1 MKLSMP
7 LLEVMPARLSSGQE
21 GGFSFGQISECPSTA
36 DNKGTENEKQ
46 DGGSKVDV
54 DDFRKESDREGHLGN
69 SQINCDDAK
78 CKEQSQGSFFD
89 GKAKS
94 REKVFRH
101 EDDEDKGGN
110 RKDKSRYGEKMGGQG
125 IRSEIIK
132 THGQRNLLGH
142 RFTGFKR
149 HIESHDS
156 ETDEREDT
164 EGENDEKNGK
174 TCLNKGKS
182 LFEIALEIPDEIQ
195 DDRRSN
201 QNGANNDAGKS
212 HSIDFCREMRASK
225 IAAIGDIEHEER
237 CSLSS

>member
-1 MKLSMP
+1 M
-7 LLEVMPARLSSGQE
+7 
-21 GGFSFGQISECPSTA
+21 
-36 DNKGTENEKQ
+36 
-46 DGGSKVDV
+46 DV

-69 SQINCDDAK
+69 SQINCDDAQ

-89 GKAKS
+89 GKAES

-156 ETDEREDT
+156 ETDEREDA

-225 IAAIGDIEHEER
+225 IAAIGDVEHEECDEGQVSEIGEDGIFR
-237 CSLSS
+237 DAQCGAAEILKNGPGRKDGADQYCNEAQGDAYRPIDAV